1 MIFSEYFIFVILHII
16 PLGVDMSGYGGGYGR
31 RKRHRGREMGY
42 GVQNEYWHGYGG
54 GPPWAGRGRGKW
66 NTESYGITPPPIT
79 RSGDQSAVRIVATT
93 LDSNGLDS
101 RISHMFARAPYIIVV
116 DIVNGVVSRMD
127 SIQNPFIQIPRGA
140 GRSFTQ
146 WILSIGANTV
156 IASNI
161 GMHMLEM
168 LQRSGVKVHIV
179 SPGTRL
185 IDALKSL
192 RYLK

>member
-1 MIFSEYFIFVILHII
+1 
-16 PLGVDMSGYGGGYGR
+16 MSGYGGGYGR
-31 RKRHRGREMGY
+31 RKRYRGREMGY
-42 GVQNEYWHGYGG
+42 GVQNEYWHRCGG

-66 NTESYGITPPPIT
+66 DMESYGITPPPIT
-79 RSGDQSAVRIVATT
+79 SSSDQSVVRIVATA
-93 LDSNGLDS
+93 LDSNGLNS
-101 RISHMFARAPYIIVV
+101 RISPMFARAPYIIVA
-116 DIVNGVVSRMD
+116 DIVNGVISRMD
-127 SIQNPFIQIPRGA
+127 SVQNPFIQMPLGA
-140 GRSFTQ
+140 GRLFTQ

-168 LQRSGVKVHIV
+168 LQQSGVKIHIV

-185 IDALKSL
+185 IDVLKSL